1 MAADLNVGVLA
12 VGPVDE
18 SDLSEKGNGER
29 DLELVVEAADGP
41 CLAHFAGGL
50 VQRGLLR
57 EREALVQAW
66 TEGLPPAHAA
76 LVQRYFRDLARNA
89 KPSQP
94 TPQGKQR

>member
-1 MAADLNVGVLA
+1 
-12 VGPVDE
+12 
-18 SDLSEKGNGER
+18 
-29 DLELVVEAADGP
+29 
-41 CLAHFAGGL
+41 
-50 VQRGLLR
+50 
-57 EREALVQAW
+57 VQAW